1 MVSLRSRV
9 VSACLFLLLFASL
22 AGADVKV
29 KVGPDGRKV
38 IYNETSTQR
47 SRRVSGKLVPVPDAE
62 LLPVIERHSLAQN
75 LDPKLVRA
83 VIQAESGY
91 NRRALSNKGAIGL
104 MQLMPATARHL
115 RVGDPWNA
123 EENVRGGTAYLRQLL
138 DRFAGKIEL
147 AVAAYN
153 AGPGA
158 VERHRGIPP
167 FRETREYVRRVLGL
181 YQGGDYQTARVT
193 TAAPGGGGT
202 ISIARSSAQSLATQS
217 LAAQAPAA
225 AAPGEIRRKPRIIRN
240 AENQI
245 VVTTELE

>member
-1 MVSLRSRV
+1 MLSLRSRV
-9 VSACLFLLLFASL
+9 VSACLSLFLVAPLVEAE
-22 AGADVKV
+22 VKV
-29 KVGPDGRKV
+29 KMGPDGRKV
-38 IYNETSTQR
+38 IYNESSTQR
-47 SRRVSGKLVPVPDAE
+47 ARRVSGKLMPVPDSE
-62 LLPVIERHSLAQN
+62 LLPVIERHSLAHN
-75 LDPKLVRA
+75 VDPKLVRA

-104 MQLMPATARHL
+104 MQLMPATAKYL

-138 DRFAGKIEL
+138 DRFAGKVEL

-167 FRETREYVRRVLGL
+167 YRETREYVRRVLGL
-181 YQGGDYQTARVT
+181 YQGNDYQTARVT

-202 ISIARSSAQSLATQS
+202 ISIARSSSLS
-217 LAAQAPAA
+217 AAPAPAA
-225 AAPGEIRRKPRIIRN
+225 TAPEEIRRKPRIIRN

>member
-1 MVSLRSRV
+1 MLSLRSRV
-9 VSACLFLLLFASL
+9 VSACLSLLLIAPL
-22 AGADVKV
+22 AGAEVKV

-38 IYNETSTQR
+38 IYNESSTQR
-47 SRRVSGKLVPVPDAE
+47 ARRVSGKLMAVPDAE
-62 LLPVIERHSLAQN
+62 LLPVIERHSLAHN
-75 LDPKLVRA
+75 LDPRLVRA

-104 MQLMPATARHL
+104 MQLMPATAKYL

-167 FRETREYVRRVLGL
+167 YRETREYVRRVLGL
-181 YQGGDYQTARVT
+181 YQGSDDQTARVT
-193 TAAPGGGGT
+193 TAVPGGGGT
-202 ISIARSSAQSLATQS
+202 ISIARSSTP
-217 LAAQAPAA
+217 APV
-225 AAPGEIRRKPRIIRN
+225 AAPEGIRRKPRIIRN

>member
-1 MVSLRSRV
+1 MVSLRSRI
-9 VSACLFLLLFASL
+9 VSACLCLALVAPF

-29 KVGPDGRKV
+29 KVGADGRKV
-38 IYNETSTQR
+38 IYNENSTQR
-47 SRRVSGKLVPVPDAE
+47 ARRISGKLMPVPDAE
-62 LLPVIERHSLAQN
+62 LLPVIERHSLAHD

-104 MQLMPATARHL
+104 MQLMPATARYL

-123 EENVRGGTAYLRQLL
+123 DENVRGGTKYLRQLL
-138 DRFAGKIEL
+138 DRFAGKVEL

-167 FRETREYVRRVLGL
+167 YRETREYVRRVLGL
-181 YQGGDYQTARVT
+181 YQGSDYQTARVT
-193 TAAPGGGGT
+193 TAAPGGGGS
-202 ISIARSSAQSLATQS
+202 ISITRSSAPAPR
-217 LAAQAPAA
+217 AQASSAA
-225 AAPGEIRRKPRIIRN
+225 SEIRRKPRIIRN
-240 AENQI
+240 ADNQI
-245 VVTTELE
+245 VITTELE